1 MRDVIRSVHHSSII
15 DCRPCHA
22 GDTDKGDVRPSR
34 PLFLSL
40 SNRLPSP
47 HAYSLHIVV
56 DFQSIPGPR
65 PRSGQPGSTGG
76 TAAVMLTHQFWLDSS
91 LRRHHPHLVVLP
103 RPPPSSRP
111 HGRPP
116 HPSLSGLYTMVLS
129 YSPPLSSSSSPL
141 PSSCHRVGH
150 RPRRYSIP
158 ILALIPPILALALAV
173 SAIAPSSLSPLFS
186 PSLSARRPLPLP
198 STRLIM
204 ALAPRVTRPAG
215 VASRPV
221 DFDCLFF
228 ASIPGLL
235 TRPEYV
241 RLTTFSLH
249 T

>member
-103 RPPPSSRP
+103 RPPPSSWSASSP
-111 HGRPP
+111 LAVWPLHHGAV
-116 HPSLSGLYTMVLS
+116 VLS
-129 YSPPLSSSSSPL
+129 PVVVVVVALALLVPSRWSSSPPLQYPHPGPYPPSPR
-141 PSSCHRVGH
+141 P
-150 RPRRYSIP
+150 RPRRFRHSTLVALTIVLTVAVSTSP
-158 ILALIPPILALALAV
+158 ASLALYPPYHGAG
-173 SAIAPSSLSPLFS
+173 SPRNASCRCCL
-186 PSLSARRPLPLP
+186 PTRR
-198 STRLIM
+198 
-204 ALAPRVTRPAG
+204 
-215 VASRPV
+215 
-221 DFDCLFF
+221 F
-228 ASIPGLL
+228 
-235 TRPEYV
+235 
-241 RLTTFSLH
+241 
-249 T
+249 